1 MRSGTEIV
9 YLLFGGGVLFAIGFL
24 FIGTQL
30 YLAYFRMNEILENL
44 SRSRGVQLRRSMM
57 GKDPFSR
64 FFMLISVSAMLSFY
78 NRSIKGGDLD
88 LEDYS
93 NFPCGLRQ
101 MLTISYLTALFA
113 GVLLFTLWGVGKYM
127 GWLK

>member
-1 MRSGTEIV
+1 M
-9 YLLFGGGVLFAIGFL
+9 LFAIGFL

-30 YLAYFRMNEILENL
+30 YLAYFRMNEILDGL

-57 GKDPFSR
+57 SKDPFSR

-88 LEDYS
+88 LEDYTH
-93 NFPCGLRQ
+93 FPRGLRQ
-101 MLTISYLTALFA
+101 IITLSYLTALFA
-113 GVLLFTLWGVGKYM
+113 GLLLFTLWGVGKYM

>member
-1 MRSGTEIV
+1 M
-9 YLLFGGGVLFAIGFL
+9 LFFFFFL

-30 YLAYFRMNEILENL
+30 YLAYFRMNEILDGL

-88 LEDYS
+88 LEDYTH
-93 NFPCGLRQ
+93 FPRGLRQ
-101 MLTISYLTALFA
+101 IITLSYLTALFA
-113 GVLLFTLWGVGKYM
+113 GLLLFTLWGVGKYM

>member
-1 MRSGTEIV
+1 MRSDAQII
-9 YLLFGGGVLFAIGFL
+9 YFLFGGGVLFAIGFL

-30 YLAYFRMNEILENL
+30 YLAYFRMNEILDGL

-88 LEDYS
+88 LEDYTH
-93 NFPCGLRQ
+93 FPRGLRQ
-101 MLTISYLTALFA
+101 IITLSYLTALFA
-113 GVLLFTLWGVGKYM
+113 GLLLFTLWGVGKYM